1 MADSRVGRLITLLGH
16 LQSGRGHNTS
26 TLAEMCGVSRRTIFR
41 DLDLLREAGVPLWY
55 NAEEQ
60 RFYLTGRSLLPPT
73 SFTPEEAL
81 SLVLLCHELGHDRG
95 LPFCQPARAAA
106 LKLES
111 SLPQPLREHLRQ
123 VSGAV
128 AIQLQQVNPLAEAQP
143 VYQQLLSAI
152 GGHYAVRIEYN
163 SFADAERITTKLH
176 PYRLLFSRR
185 SWYVVGRSS
194 LHREVRTFNVGRI
207 DKLVPLDERYRLPHG
222 FSLQRYLRNAWHLI
236 PEPGPDAEIVVRFQP
251 LVAGNVAEVVWH
263 PTQRLVWNADGSLD
277 FHATVSGVQEVS
289 WWVLGYGDQAE
300 VLGPA
305 PLRDLV
311 AQKSERMAA
320 IYAAHRKQNGRG
332 NGRRGAASRQNGQ
345 PTAGT

>member
-1 MADSRVGRLITLLGH
+1 
-16 LQSGRGHNTS
+16 
-26 TLAEMCGVSRRTIFR
+26 
-41 DLDLLREAGVPLWY
+41 
-55 NAEEQ
+55 
-60 RFYLTGRSLLPPT
+60 
-73 SFTPEEAL
+73 
-81 SLVLLCHELGHDRG
+81 
-95 LPFCQPARAAA
+95 
-106 LKLES
+106 
-111 SLPQPLREHLRQ
+111 
-123 VSGAV
+123 
-128 AIQLQQVNPLAEAQP
+128 
-143 VYQQLLSAI
+143 
-152 GGHYAVRIEYN
+152 
-163 SFADAERITTKLH
+163 
-176 PYRLLFSRR
+176 LLFSRR

-207 DKLVPLDERYRLPHG
+207 EKLEPLDERYRLPHG

-300 VLGPA
+300 ALAPA
-305 PLRDLV
+305 ALRELI

-320 IYAAHRKQNGRG
+320 IYAPHRKQNGRS
-332 NGRRGAASRQNGQ
+332 NGRRATANRQNGQ